1 MQFPPVCHQLVNMQI
16 GDFNSLYIQISIFV
30 FCFFGKKVSITSLNP
45 SPTSNM
51 MLSMCSQIWMV
62 RLETGRRGEERGEG
76 GGSGGGGI
84 RTLHLVT
91 IGSTVKFYK

>member
-1 MQFPPVCHQLVNMQI
+1 
-16 GDFNSLYIQISIFV
+16 
-30 FCFFGKKVSITSLNP
+30 
-45 SPTSNM
+45 M